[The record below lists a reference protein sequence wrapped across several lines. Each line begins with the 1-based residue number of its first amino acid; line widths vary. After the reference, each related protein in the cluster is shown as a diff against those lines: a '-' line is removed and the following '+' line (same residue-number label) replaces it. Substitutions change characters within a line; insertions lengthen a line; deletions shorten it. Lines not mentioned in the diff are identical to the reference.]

1 MIRRII
7 GVALGLALAMP
18 TLAHAQ
24 EESEGGQLYQ
34 VTTWTVD
41 PADAAA
47 WEAGI
52 KNVVEAATQA
62 DIPYRWSFWQEGSEY
77 VLAYP
82 VANFA
87 YFDDPGQFMRA
98 FAGTPGE
105 ALVNE
110 AMAGFSKLN
119 VQVVSD
125 EIVQRNPDWSYEA
138 EGFSFEDLNFGH
150 IDVIWLKNDVLEEFN
165 QINKDWMALYTELGY
180 PYPYD
185 GYEVHFGDSG
195 RVVYVT
201 FVDDL
206 AKMYG
211 EFDVSKLAE
220 AKGMGERMQQLDQ
233 AFNSLVI
240 RWQHYDSV
248 FRRDLSYWPAEAE
261 TR

>member
-47 WEAGI
+47 WEAGV
-52 KNVVEAATQA
+52 KKVVEAATKA
-62 DIPYRWSFWQEGSEY
+62 DIPYRWSFWQEGSQY

-82 VANFA
+82 IENFA

-98 FAGTPGE
+98 FAGTAGE
-105 ALVNE
+105 AMVNE

-125 EIVQRNPDWSYEA
+125 EIVERNPDWSYEV
-138 EGFSFEDLNFGH
+138 EGWSADKLTVGH
-150 IDVIWLKNDVLEEFN
+150 IDVFWLKNDVEEEFN
-165 QINKDWMALYTELGY
+165 QINADWIALFTDLGY
-180 PYPYD
+180 PYPYSGFD
-185 GYEVHFGDSG
+185 VHFGDSG
-195 RVVYVT
+195 RVIYVML
-201 FVDDL
+201 VDDL
-206 AKMYG
+206 AKMHG
-211 EFDVSKLAE
+211 EYDVAKMAE
-220 AKGMGERMQQLDQ
+220 AKGMGERMKRLDQ
-233 AFNSLVI
+233 AFNSIVR
-240 RWQHYDSV
+240 RWEHYDSV
-248 FRRDLSYWPAEAE
+248 YRRDLSYSPAEAG